1 MCRLGARAPRH
12 PQLTLDHD
20 ITLEGMNSS
29 TTRAT
34 SGNPETV
41 LPSYRDCGG
50 QHCFDGQDR
59 AGGRVTEAERRLP
72 DRSRDQ
78 GTKPGP
84 RRSVTLCPVDGGRLL
99 AGLWGSGCDGIG
111 QQKGERWDAA
121 LLTVDLFPASR
132 WAPPKHLTVTGHRLH
147 RRRVCRGGRWP
158 CALGAAVHVRCGLV
172 VCNNKALD
180 RRSYVYMADSVNTNP
195 WVRSAGRESD
205 SPKVRRRSTSPP
217 PAPQTVSP
225 DKTRGAGSLGPA
237 LSPTPPA
244 LHTSI
249 RRREARPL
257 SLQSLHAGRRA
268 AHRFVPDMLLGQR
281 SRPRIVFVM
290 MHV

>member
-50 QHCFDGQDR
+50 QHCSTAKTGPGVALLRRRDAFRTDLATR
-59 AGGRVTEAERRLP
+59 ERNSGRVAA
-72 DRSRDQ
+72 SRYVLW
-78 GTKPGP
+78 T
-84 RRSVTLCPVDGGRLL
+84 
-99 AGLWGSGCDGIG
+99 AGACWPGSGAVAATGIG

-217 PAPQTVSP
+217 PAPQMVSP

-268 AHRFVPDMLLGQR
+268 AHPFVPDMLLGQR